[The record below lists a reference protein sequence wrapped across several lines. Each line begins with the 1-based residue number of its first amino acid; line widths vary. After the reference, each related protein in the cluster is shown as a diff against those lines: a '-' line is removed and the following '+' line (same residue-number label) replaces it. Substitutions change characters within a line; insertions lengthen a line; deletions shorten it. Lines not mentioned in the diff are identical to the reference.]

1 MILFRLCHLE
11 KLVIEEHLWCLRF
24 SNLILLHFEL
34 SLNYFFVLLFD
45 NLLYRVLL
53 IIIDFANLINLRRRD
68 PENWGSFWIAFFD
81 YWRNVN
87 SILSLNGDLFCYLI
101 RVLGHQ
107 VQHLLGFL
115 VACQIGE
122 FLLKPKNLVLGLS
135 LERLFTINQV
145 GVDHCELFVLNIL
158 LQSITGVDV
167 FVSEFAITYKVINQ
181 IAISLR
187 LLIWFLEHDWMLG
200 EMTGFDCRIT
210 QNWRSLPIF
219 LDFTSMRGK
228 IGPCF
233 PLRVF
238 NLLAEQ
244 VYSLLAGDYRLFLGV
259 HCRDNLGFLQQDG
272 ILRSLLLGHQR
283 TYLNFIGLF
292 LKLLQLLTLF
302 FDNFV

>member
-1 MILFRLCHLE
+1 M
-11 KLVIEEHLWCLRF
+11 
-24 SNLILLHFEL
+24 
-34 SLNYFFVLLFD
+34 
-45 NLLYRVLL
+45 
-53 IIIDFANLINLRRRD
+53 
-68 PENWGSFWIAFFD
+68 
-81 YWRNVN
+81 
-87 SILSLNGDLFCYLI
+87 
-101 RVLGHQ
+101 
-107 VQHLLGFL
+107 
-115 VACQIGE
+115 
-122 FLLKPKNLVLGLS
+122 
-135 LERLFTINQV
+135 
-145 GVDHCELFVLNIL
+145 LNIL

-244 VYSLLAGDYRLFLGV
+244 VYSLLAGD
-259 HCRDNLGFLQQDG
+259 
-272 ILRSLLLGHQR
+272 
-283 TYLNFIGLF
+283 
-292 LKLLQLLTLF
+292 
-302 FDNFV
+302 

>member
-1 MILFRLCHLE
+1 M
-11 KLVIEEHLWCLRF
+11 
-24 SNLILLHFEL
+24 
-34 SLNYFFVLLFD
+34 
-45 NLLYRVLL
+45 
-53 IIIDFANLINLRRRD
+53 
-68 PENWGSFWIAFFD
+68 
-81 YWRNVN
+81 
-87 SILSLNGDLFCYLI
+87 
-101 RVLGHQ
+101 
-107 VQHLLGFL
+107 
-115 VACQIGE
+115 

-187 LLIWFLEHDWMLG
+187 LLIWFLEHDWVLG

-228 IGPCF
+228 IGSCF

-244 VYSLLAGDYRLFLGV
+244 VYSLLAGD
-259 HCRDNLGFLQQDG
+259 
-272 ILRSLLLGHQR
+272 
-283 TYLNFIGLF
+283 
-292 LKLLQLLTLF
+292 
-302 FDNFV
+302 